1 MFEFKFTEEQ
11 NMLREMTREFTDNE
25 IKPIAAK
32 IDKEEKIPEDLIKKL
47 GELGLLGTAFPEEYG
62 GGGFGE
68 VGYCIAQEE
77 VARGCMATATM
88 IGAHQ
93 SIGANVI
100 YLGGTE
106 EQKKKFLTP
115 LASGE
120 KIAAFCLTEAQAGSD
135 SFHLK
140 TKAELDGN
148 EWVIN
153 GEKLWITNGAIAGT
167 LSVFAR
173 TEKGI
178 TAFVVDADTEGF
190 SVGPAE
196 KKMGIRG
203 STTNAL
209 SFENVRIPKEN
220 LIGQDGRGFLIA
232 MHTLDAGRLGLG
244 AACLG
249 GAKEALELS
258 TKYAKE
264 RRQFAQ
270 TISHFQAVQFMLAEM
285 ATMIY
290 NMESIVYRT
299 AMDYD
304 LGKKI
309 ATQSAM
315 VKLYCSS
322 SLDKIVDYAV
332 QIHGGMGYSQEL
344 PIERMYR
351 DSRIN
356 RIFEGTN
363 EIQKSIIARDILK
376 KNGKLL

>member
-1 MFEFKFTEEQ
+1 MFEFNFTEEQ
-11 NMLREMTREFTDNE
+11 NMLRDMAKDFTNNE

-32 IDKEEKIPEDLIKKL
+32 IDAEAEIPKDLIKKI
-47 GELGLLGTAFPEEYG
+47 GELGFLGTSFPEEYG
-62 GGGFGE
+62 GMGFGE

-77 VARGCMATATM
+77 IARGCMATATL

-100 YLGGTE
+100 YLGGSE

-140 TKAELDGN
+140 TKAELAGD

-153 GEKLWITNGAIAGT
+153 GEKLWITNGGIADT

-173 TEKGI
+173 TQKGI
-178 TAFVVDADTEGF
+178 SAFVVDAKTPGF
-190 SVGPAE
+190 SPGAAE
-196 KKMGIRG
+196 KKMGIKG

-209 SFENVRIPKEN
+209 SFDNVRIPKEN
-220 LIGQDGRGFLIA
+220 LIGVDGRGFLIA

-249 GAKEALELS
+249 AAKELLELS
-258 TKYAKE
+258 TKYSKE
-264 RRQFAQ
+264 RKQFSQA
-270 TISHFQAVQFMLAEM
+270 ISHFQAVQFMLADM
-285 ATMIY
+285 ATMIF

-299 AMDYD
+299 ATDYD
-304 LGKKI
+304 LGKNI
-309 ATQSAM
+309 SRQSAM
-315 VKLYCSS
+315 VKLYCSDA
-322 SLDKIVDYAV
+322 LDKIVDFAV
-332 QIHGGMGYSQEL
+332 QVHGGMGYSQEL

-363 EIQKSIIARDILK
+363 EIQKSIIARDIIK
-376 KNGKLL
+376 KNGIM

>member
-11 NMLREMTREFTDNE
+11 NMLRDMVRDFTNNE

-32 IDKEEKIPEDLIKKL
+32 IDLEGKIPDDLIKKMA
-47 GELGLLGTAFPEEYG
+47 EIGLLGISFPEEYG
-62 GGGFGE
+62 GSGFGE
-68 VGYCIAQEE
+68 VGYCIMQEE
-77 VARGCMATATM
+77 VGRGCMSTATF

-93 SIGANVI
+93 SIGSNTI

-115 LASGE
+115 LAQGE
-120 KIAAFCLTEAQAGSD
+120 KIAAFGLTEAQAGSD
-135 SFHLK
+135 SFNLK
-140 TKAELDGN
+140 TKADLEGD

-153 GEKLWITNGAIAGT
+153 GEKLWITNGGIADIIS
-167 LSVFAR
+167 LFAR

-178 TAFVVDADTEGF
+178 SAFVVETNTPGF
-190 SVGPAE
+190 KAGPPE

-203 STTNAL
+203 SITNAL

-220 LIGQDGRGFLIA
+220 LLGTDGRGFLLA
-232 MHTLDAGRLGLG
+232 MKTLDAGRLGLG

-249 GAKEALELS
+249 TAKELLELS

-264 RRQFAQ
+264 RVQFDNPIAN
-270 TISHFQAVQFMLAEM
+270 FQAIQFMLADM
-285 ATMIY
+285 AVLIY

-299 AMDYD
+299 AVDYD
-304 LGKKI
+304 LKKNI
-309 ATQSAM
+309 SRQSAM
-315 VKLYCSS
+315 VKLYCSEAIDS
-322 SLDKIVDYAV
+322 IVDSAV

-344 PIERMYR
+344 PIERFYR

-363 EIQKSIIARDILK
+363 EIQRGIIAREVIK
-376 KNGKLL
+376 KSGKL